1 MEKHLEKPC
10 QRAPKNDKYFE
21 MDGVYKNN
29 ILAHLLPFSSLI
41 FCISLE
47 DSTRPV
53 RDLQGRETYKL
64 KKEELWTEIWKFSPD
79 LTR

>member
-1 MEKHLEKPC
+1 
-10 QRAPKNDKYFE
+10 

-47 DSTRPV
+47 DIAPGLLV
-53 RDLQGRETYKL
+53 TYKGGKL
-64 KKEELWTEIWKFSPD
+64 IS
-79 LTR
+79 